1 MKMNSI
7 NRNGK
12 VDVSC
17 PDLICVIDEEGNPVT
32 NPHARAGQKLTIF
45 ALPAA
50 AIWKTED
57 GVDVF
62 GPRSFGFHFDYVP
75 FS

>member
-1 MKMNSI
+1 MAY
-7 NRNGK
+7 RNGK

-32 NPHARAGQKLTIF
+32 NPHARAGQKLPIF